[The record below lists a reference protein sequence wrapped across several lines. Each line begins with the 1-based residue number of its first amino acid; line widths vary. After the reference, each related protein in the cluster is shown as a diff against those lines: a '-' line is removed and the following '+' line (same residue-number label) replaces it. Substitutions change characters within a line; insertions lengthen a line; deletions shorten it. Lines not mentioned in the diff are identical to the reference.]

1 MKVDKTIALLL
12 GVNMIIS
19 PVLSLAAPVIPGFH
33 GKVAL
38 PAAPATDALPELLHP
53 GVIPTGVSG
62 IDTVGTTM
70 TINQNASQAI
80 IDWEKFNI
88 GATASVYFKQKDS
101 TGTAQKDWTALNRI
115 YDSSPSAIFGKL
127 TADGKVY
134 LINQNGIL
142 FGAGSQINVHSLVA
156 STLYLREADFLQ
168 GVLKFNADNYQ
179 DLSYVE
185 GNTADNVKLTPPS
198 QDAYIF
204 NQGSIDTDNGGTVFL
219 LGPNVYNSGSITAP
233 AGKIDLI
240 ASAQSG
246 QDSSGATPDV
256 LVLETVASGTNDVVY
271 RTNPDSGLAQNLAGG
286 KMLSDQGRV
295 GMYGNQVQQD
305 GLIRSITAVKKN
317 GEVYL
322 AASSRVTTG
331 AGSVIDVS
339 ITDSPE
345 KYDQTFTFSGGNVSV
360 GGVTTSAAPQTLEA
374 IEHNG
379 AILAPSGKVD
389 MRATK
394 WAYLS
399 DTSSIDVAG
408 LWVDKA
414 ASDNV
419 IEVQL
424 NSVELKDSY
433 GQKNGFLKG
442 EKIKVDVLTGT
453 PIADISG
460 SYLLQPMSARER
472 ATKGGSIFI
481 GAPSM
486 VVPGGSSNINYV
498 LDNIVVKPGAKLDF
512 SGGGFRYAAG
522 TIETSRLLAGS
533 TLYDISSAPEWLT
546 YSKLLTGR
554 KYVDARTVGSDAGKL
569 SLEAAQVLLDGNLKA
584 TVTPGRYQAASTAYT
599 TSDNRDYRVSVARGL
614 EEPSGGTLLIGM
626 QGTDG
631 GQNSLYQ
638 DLKTREIVVAADPAP
653 LSAAITPGDIISETI
668 GETRTILSAKALNA
682 LDLSRLGLYSDTGL
696 TMETGAQLTLLPGA
710 SLEAMAR
717 VISIQG
723 GITIPGGTV
732 SLSLLDNV
740 TSLPVLQDTNS
751 NNYTNLQYVS
761 LTESITLGNG
771 AFISVAGERIDN
783 SQAAGGEV
791 RSGHTAG
798 GTISIFDDTVGGT
811 AGVASDVDGYDPG
824 GHALIV
830 RSGARLDVSGGYKI
844 DTKAKVSGADA
855 GTLKL
860 RSATMSLAGEMRGY
874 SLAGKNGGKLILHAG
889 EVEVAAASLNFPDQL
904 GPDDP
909 IPDTLKGKLVL
920 GEHRLDNSGFGRIEL
935 SAINN
940 VSVGAGI
947 TLTPSIAKLAA
958 PTPGKAATADT
969 IVFAPTGGEISS
981 DFTGATALTLKAGA
995 NIYTGTDISGISV
1008 NPNSI
1013 AAISL
1018 AADSRLETVP
1028 GGSITLSA
1036 PAIQVEGA
1044 LEALS
1049 GNISL
1054 TATGYDLRV
1063 ADGATINATG
1073 YNKPTT
1079 STIVGVPSGAT
1090 PQAGGTVSLVSSN
1103 GQVILE
1109 EGALVD
1115 VSGSEPTTNLV
1126 KNAAGVP
1133 EETIVASTPGTLNI
1147 TSSTGLVLDGQ
1158 ILGKSAIQGQEGGT
1172 LSVRQT
1178 GGTALAISEEDI
1190 RHYMVSG
1197 FDALTFGSTGSLT
1210 FQSGMDMR
1218 IGRSLTLDTPLIQGN
1233 GSDNVTLSAPW
1244 IRRINTSVNLPTPQS
1259 EEQGTALLSLDS
1271 EWLDVTGSTSLAGFG
1286 TVRLL
1291 ANRDLTLSDRYYA
1304 KPSTGTAGWYGALQS
1319 GGDLV
1324 LQGARIYPTTA
1335 SAFAITSGGSVTIN
1349 KSAMTDSTPI
1359 YSAGGD
1365 LTITAAKG
1373 INQSGYLAAPMGRIS
1388 LLSGTGRVYLADGS
1402 TTTTAGNAQ
1411 VNYGSF
1417 DGTYWTVKDIDASNK
1432 GPLVTTAPE
1441 NAITLDANEVVV
1453 RDGAIL
1459 DNSGGG
1465 SISTYLFQPGIE
1477 GSYDPISID
1486 GRSSANS
1493 TLRSGAQRFVI
1504 LADNSVQ
1511 LPGFTYTDS
1520 NGNTKVAGAVHL
1532 DATRL
1537 DDGTWLE
1544 EGTYSLLP
1552 ESYAFLPGALI
1563 ISDLGTSIASGLKL
1577 HTQEGYQVLAGYD
1590 TYAGTSVA
1598 SPLKGYSVR
1607 SAADVL
1613 LEGNFTTKELVA
1625 GASGDLTIKGTTT
1638 VLNGTLKRAAMAGYN
1653 QGALNL
1659 AAKDI
1664 IIQAT
1669 KVSLPSDLG
1678 DNPLT
1683 ADLGDLTGKMQVSA
1697 EVLSGNG
1704 GGSVTIGDATV
1715 TDSITVK
1722 EGSALAVSQ
1731 VALKA
1736 KKEITL
1742 EQGTEINAVTQN
1754 GDGTVTLAVINAD
1767 GTVADNGTV
1776 TIRANAL
1783 VHASDQINLTTD
1795 KLDLDPSGKL
1805 EVDHGGLGL
1814 TSKNIV
1820 VGPDA
1825 DTSPGLHLNKAL
1837 VNSFG
1842 NYDNVTLTSTG
1853 DSGTGGKLSFLED
1866 AVLTA
1871 KKSLIIDAANLVNGN
1886 GTAAD
1891 TLYNVSMTAPDIA
1904 FRNSG
1909 KAALDPQL
1917 TLPGSGGGLTLNADT
1932 TTLANDI
1939 AINGFRQAS
1948 FKPYSIKPETPVVN
1962 DLTLVGAGTLKTS
1975 GDLNMEAAR
1984 ITATYSRDA
1993 DGVYQAADFSITANG
2008 AVNIAGN
2015 LDGKAGSTETPGGT
2029 LSITGSSITDSGSI
2043 VLPSG
2048 QVKLTATS
2056 GDITLDNADI
2066 RAGAF
2071 KQTAADD
2078 RTEVY
2083 SAGGQIT
2090 LRSDKGA
2097 VKLTNGSE
2105 LDVSAP
2111 EQGDAG
2117 AIALYAP
2124 TLGVDL
2130 TGGTLNGTAKA
2141 GQGGSF
2147 TIDTNNL
2154 DKVNADNKLSDL
2166 IDKITA
2172 GGFNGRLNIR
2182 ARQGNLDLAADK
2194 TIAGHEVV
2202 MAADGADD
2210 QAASGA
2216 IDVHGTID
2224 ASNSSGDGG
2233 RVELYANGTLT
2244 MHGGS
2249 SIDAH
2254 GTGTGAAGGEVLLN
2268 SGSNNNSN
2276 SKLVMAKDAAV
2287 NVSGGASDKG
2297 GSLHLRALRN
2307 GNGVN
2312 MDLQGAKITGAARV
2326 VAEAVRVYDNTTGV
2340 ITASDQTNYKND
2352 NDSYMSAANIAA
2364 NRGALL
2370 AGLAMDGAT
2379 ELHFRPG
2386 MEVRSSGDLALAAN
2400 WDLTSWRYDN
2410 GAGVINEPGVL
2421 TLRAGG
2427 NLTFGSAIAS
2437 YNLTDHPTPLA
2448 SLVSTTMQDSW
2459 GYNLAAGASLGA
2471 ANPLATVRGTGNLLL
2486 GPSANGA
2493 LVTVDSTGKV
2503 LSGALVYTENALVR
2517 FASGNNTD
2525 IGAGVAAKFMINET
2539 IRYNLGTYGGAI
2551 RGETGNDLSVRGG
2564 AIQSAV
2570 GDIDL
2575 RVGGDLSLLGATDVG
2590 ATTTSIGTI
2599 RTTGEYT
2606 PGETV
2611 ETSPGGSP
2619 RSSKITDYWTYGNG
2633 GDIDLDVAGTVAG
2646 RVNNTTSA
2654 GINAGLENAWDAP
2667 TGDSLTG
2674 DKFLA
2679 ASYGGTNATEGIA
2692 TMAGGS
2698 IRVRSGGD
2706 FTCQTGV
2713 FGSGDLRITSGGD
2726 LNGRFRLTK
2735 GAGDLSAMGNFGTAN
2750 SGQVL
2755 ELTDANLT
2763 VAAQGDMHI
2772 GAVLNPDNCRDQV
2785 TVGNKWNLTY
2795 SQDAEANFRSLAGSV
2810 EYDGASGFNG
2820 YVTANALLNNRQ
2832 KIVTPVFSI
2841 LAAGDIHIAKDLA
2854 LAPSAAGNLQLAA
2867 GGSIDGTTGGTNN
2880 QAALYMVDIDPA
2892 TVYGRFSR
2900 ADGDKLQNLLFTDGS
2915 SAGYVLHKGDNV
2927 PVEITAGQDITNL
2940 QLTLNKQAT
2949 ITAGNDIRE
2958 LKFRGENI
2966 GADDITSIRAGH
2978 DIFYSYNASQTNAYE
2993 LTAPGP
2999 GLRLGGPGTLLVQA
3013 GNNIELGNSAGIQ
3026 SYGNRLNSA
3035 LGSKGSTLV
3044 VLAGAKSAL
3053 TDVSA
3058 TEIVADAYDFFHGVS
3073 NDQVVNDYS
3082 LLLDRTDKAGTQ
3094 QLVEIAKSLA
3104 LSAPDFI
3111 EQVTSGKVGLQLA
3124 GSAFTI
3130 LQNLSKNGE
3139 IDADTRAKLKDYA
3152 KQIIDQVRTG
3162 SIQKYF
3168 AGKSADSSGSINMV
3182 SSQISTLTG
3191 QDEIFVLARTNL
3203 NVGKSTF
3210 VSESTQKST
3219 GISTTAGGPINIYAG
3234 GDVNVN
3240 ESRVMTLLGGHIT
3253 VWSDQGNINAGRG
3266 SKTTVAAPVIA
3277 PKYDPADM
3285 TKITGY
3291 TIDPPSIGSGIRAVT
3306 FDPNATPAS
3315 NLPTPKPGDL
3325 YLFAPEGV
3333 IDAGEAGIAG
3343 NKVILGAPEVLNA
3356 KNISS
3361 LGSSVGMPTSS
3372 EGSLSLGAL
3381 AGAGSIAENSK
3392 MIEQGS
3398 AMGSSR
3404 DKTAVAQASLVD
3416 DFMSKFLDVKVIGF
3430 DMDGSVIDKDGDQE
3444 KDKK

>member
-19 PVLSLAAPVIPGFH
+19 PALSLAAPVIPGFH

-38 PAAPATDALPELLHP
+38 PAAPATDAMPQLLHP
-53 GVIPTGVSG
+53 GVTPTGVSG
-62 IDTVGTTM
+62 IYTVGSTM
-70 TINQNASQAI
+70 TINQNSSQAI

-88 GATASVYFKQKDS
+88 GATAAVHFNQKDS
-101 TGTAQKDWTALNRI
+101 SGIAQKDWTALNRI

-142 FGAGSQINVHSLVA
+142 FGSGSQVNVHSLVA
-156 STLYLREADFLQ
+156 STLNLKDSDFLS
-168 GVLKFNADNYQ
+168 GALKFTAEDYQ
-179 DLSYVE
+179 NNGL
-185 GNTADNVKLTPPS
+185 S

-240 ASAQSG
+240 ASAQTG

-345 KYDQTFTFSGGNVSV
+345 KYDQSFTFSGGNVSI
-360 GGVTTSAAPQTLEA
+360 GGVKTSAASQTLEA

-379 AILAPSGKVD
+379 AILAPSGTVD

-460 SYLLQPMSARER
+460 SYLLQPMSARDR

-486 VVPGGSSNINYV
+486 AVPGGSSNISYV

-584 TVTPGRYQAASTAYT
+584 TVTPGRYQTASTAYT
-599 TSDNRDYRVSVARGL
+599 TSDNRAYRVSVARGL

-638 DLKTREIVVAADPAP
+638 DLKTREIVVAPDPAP
-653 LSAAITPGDIISETI
+653 LSTGITPGDIISEVI

-682 LDLSRLGLYSDTGL
+682 LELSRLGLYSDTGL
-696 TMETGAQLTLLPGA
+696 TIEAGAQLTLLPGA

-723 GITIPGGTV
+723 GINIPGGTV

-740 TSLPVLQDTNS
+740 TSLQVLQDTNS
-751 NNYTNLQYVS
+751 NNYTNLQYVP
-761 LTESITLGNG
+761 LTESITLENG

-811 AGVASDVDGYDPG
+811 AGVASDVAGYDPG

-830 RSGARLDVSGGYKI
+830 RSGARLDVSGGYTI

-860 RSATMSLAGEMRGY
+860 RSATMSLAGELLGY

-889 EVEVAAASLNFPDQL
+889 EVQVAAASLNFPDQL
-904 GPDDP
+904 GPGDP
-909 IPDTLKGKLVL
+909 LPDTLKGKLVL

-969 IVFAPTGGEISS
+969 IVFAPSGGEISS

-1008 NPNSI
+1008 NPNNI

-1036 PAIQVEGA
+1036 PAIRVEGA

-1054 TATGYDLRV
+1054 TATGFDLRV

-1109 EGALVD
+1109 EGSLVD

-1158 ILGKSAIQGQEGGT
+1158 ILGKSAIQGQAGGT

-1197 FDALTFGSTGSLT
+1197 FDDLTFGSTGSLT

-1233 GSDNVTLSAPW
+1233 GSDDVTLSAPW
-1244 IRRINTSVNLPTPQS
+1244 IKLTNTSVNLPTTQS
-1259 EEQGTALLSLDS
+1259 EEKGTALLSLDS

-1286 TVRLL
+1286 TAKLL

-1304 KPSTGTAGWYGALQS
+1304 KPSKGTAGWYGALQS

-1335 SAFAITSGGSVTIN
+1335 SAFTITSGGSVTIN
-1349 KSAMTDSTPI
+1349 KPATTDSTPI

-1402 TTTTAGNAQ
+1402 TTTTAGDAQ

-1417 DGTYWTVKDIDASNK
+1417 DGTYWTVKDIDTSNK
-1432 GPLVTTAPE
+1432 GPLVTAAPE

-1453 RDGAIL
+1453 RDGATL
-1459 DNSGGG
+1459 DTSGGG

-1486 GRSSANS
+1486 GRSTANS
-1493 TLRSGAQRFVI
+1493 TLRSGAKRFVI

-1537 DDGTWLE
+1537 DDGTWLK

-1552 ESYAFLPGALI
+1552 ESYAFLAGALI
-1563 ISDLGTSIASGLKL
+1563 ISDLGTSVAAGVKL

-1638 VLNGTLKRAAMAGYN
+1638 VLNGTLKRAAMAGYS

-1664 IIQAT
+1664 IIQAA

-1683 ADLGDLTGKMQVSA
+1683 ADLGNLTGKMQVSA

-1722 EGSALAVSQ
+1722 EGSSLTVSQ
-1731 VALKA
+1731 VTMKA
-1736 KKEITL
+1736 NKEITL

-1754 GDGTVTLAVINAD
+1754 GDGAVTLAVINAD

-1795 KLDLDPSGKL
+1795 KLDLDPSGEL

-1820 VGPDA
+1820 LGPDT
-1825 DTSPGLHLNKAL
+1825 DTLPGLHLNKAL

-1842 NYDNVTLTSTG
+1842 NYENVTLTSTG

-1871 KKSLIIDAANLVNGN
+1871 NKSLTIDAAYLVNGN

-1891 TLYNVSMTAPDIA
+1891 TLYNVSMTAPDIVL
-1904 FRNSG
+1904 RNSG
-1909 KAALDPQL
+1909 KAALDPKL
-1917 TLPGSGGGLTLNADT
+1917 TGAGNGGGITLNADT

-1939 AINGFRQAS
+1939 AIDGFRQAS
-1948 FKPYSIKPETPVVN
+1948 FKPYTVKPETPVVN
-1962 DLTLVGAGTLKTS
+1962 DLTMVGAGSLKTS

-1993 DGVYQAADFSITANG
+1993 DDVYHAADFSITANG
-2008 AVNIAGN
+2008 AVNITGN
-2015 LDGKAGSTETPGGT
+2015 PDGKSGATETPGGT
-2029 LSITGSSITDSGSI
+2029 LSITGSSITDSGNI

-2048 QVKLTATS
+2048 QVILTATS

-2078 RTEVY
+2078 KTEVY
-2083 SAGGQIT
+2083 SPGGQIT

-2130 TGGTLNGTAKA
+2130 TNGTLNGIAKA

-2147 TIDTNNL
+2147 TIDTNRL
-2154 DKVNADNKLSDL
+2154 DTASDSFISLSGL
-2166 IDKITA
+2166 IDKI
-2172 GGFNGRLNIR
+2172 GGFNNRLNIR
-2182 ARQGNLDLAADK
+2182 VRQGSLDLATNK
-2194 TIAGHEVV
+2194 RITGHEVV

-2210 QAASGA
+2210 PAASGA

-2254 GTGTGAAGGEVLLN
+2254 GTGTGAAGGEVWLN
-2268 SGSNNNSN
+2268 CGSNNNSN
-2276 SKLVMAKDAAV
+2276 SKLVLAKDAAV
-2287 NVSGGASDKG
+2287 NVSGGAADKG
-2297 GSLHLRALRN
+2297 GSVYLRALRN

-2312 MDLQGAKITGAARV
+2312 MDLQGAKVTGAAQV
-2326 VAEAVRVYDNTTGV
+2326 VAEAVQVYGNTTGV
-2340 ITASDQTNYKND
+2340 ITDSDQTNYKKV

-2364 NRGALL
+2364 NRDALL

-2386 MEVRSSGDLALAAN
+2386 IEVRSSGDLALAAN
-2400 WDLTSWRYDN
+2400 WDLTSWRYD
-2410 GAGVINEPGVL
+2410 NEPGVL

-2437 YNLTDHPTPLA
+2437 YNLIDHPTPLA
-2448 SLVSTTMQDSW
+2448 SLVSATIKDSW
-2459 GYNLAAGASLGA
+2459 GYNLVAGAAPGA

-2493 LVTVDSTGKV
+2493 LVTADASGKAI
-2503 LSGALVYTENALVR
+2503 SGAQVYTENALVR

-2551 RGETGNDLSVRGG
+2551 RGETGNDLVVRGG

-2575 RVGGDLSLLGATDVG
+2575 RVGGDLSLLSATDVG

-2606 PGETV
+2606 PDQTV
-2611 ETSPGGSP
+2611 ETSPGGST

-2633 GDIDLDVAGTVAG
+2633 GDIDLDVAGAVAG
-2646 RVNNTTSA
+2646 LVNNTTSA
-2654 GINAGLENAWDAP
+2654 GSNAGLENAWDAP

-2692 TMAGGS
+2692 TMAGGN

-2706 FTCQTGV
+2706 YTCQTGA
-2713 FGSGDLRITSGGD
+2713 FGAGDLRITSGGD

-2735 GAGDLSAMGNFGTAN
+2735 GAGDLSAMGNFGTAA

-2763 VAAQGDMHI
+2763 VAAQGDMHV

-2795 SQDAEANFRSLAGSV
+2795 SRDSEANFRSLAGSV

-2854 LAPSAAGNLQLAA
+2854 LAPSAGGNLQLAA
-2867 GGSIDGTTGGTNN
+2867 GDSIDGTTGGTNN

-2900 ADGDKLQNLLFTDGS
+2900 VDGDKLQKLLFADGS
-2915 SAGYVLHKGDNV
+2915 SAGYVLHKGDNA
-2927 PVEITAGQDITNL
+2927 PVEIMAGQDITNL
-2940 QLTLNKQAT
+2940 QLTLNKPAT

-2958 LKFRGENI
+2958 LMFRGENI

-2978 DIFYSYNASQTNAYE
+2978 DIFYSYDASLSSAYE
-2993 LTAPGP
+2993 LTAPAP

-3013 GNNIELGNSAGIQ
+3013 VNNIELGNSAGIQ

-3035 LGSKGSTLV
+3035 LSSKGSTLV

-3053 TDVSA
+3053 TGLSA
-3058 TEIVADAYDFFHGVS
+3058 KEIVADAYDFFHGVS
-3073 NDQVVNDYS
+3073 NDQVVNDFS

-3094 QLVEIAKSLA
+3094 QLVEIAKSLV

-3139 IDADTRAKLKDYA
+3139 IDADTRARLKDYA
-3152 KQIIDQVRTG
+3152 QQIIDQVRTG

-3315 NLPTPKPGDL
+3315 NLPPPKPGDL

-3392 MIEQGS
+3392 MIEQSS

-3444 KDKK
+3444 KDKNKK